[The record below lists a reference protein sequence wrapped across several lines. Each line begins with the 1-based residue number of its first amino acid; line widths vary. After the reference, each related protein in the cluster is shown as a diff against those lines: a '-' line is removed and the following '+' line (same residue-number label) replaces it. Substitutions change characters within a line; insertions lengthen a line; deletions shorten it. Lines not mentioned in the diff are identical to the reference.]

1 MFVEHTFM
9 TALFAGLSFWLVYKK
24 EWLWLGVACIVQ
36 APFWAGTF
44 AINLFNADMP
54 ATSNLILHVLA
65 ACVLVSLSEKLN
77 DEGRNAIVAMML
89 CIVLLVQST
98 VDVAH
103 LVTRFDGY
111 SIIQQV
117 VSAWAVL
124 LLAGRGYVERAC
136 RGSRYGL
143 HSSDTHSAGGR
154 VV

>member
-1 MFVEHTFM
+1 MLEHTFM

-44 AINLFNADMP
+44 AITLFNAGTP
-54 ATSNLILHVLA
+54 SSSNLILHVLA
-65 ACVLVSLSEKLN
+65 ACMLVSLSEKLN
-77 DEGRNAIVAMML
+77 DQGRNAIVPMML

-111 SIIQQV
+111 SVIQQV
-117 VSAWAVL
+117 LTAWAL
-124 LLAGRGYVERAC
+124 ILLAGRGYVERAF
-136 RGSRYGL
+136 GDSRSSL
-143 HSSDTHSAGGR
+143 HSSNTHSAGGR

>member
-1 MFVEHTFM
+1 MLLEHTFM

-44 AINLFNADMP
+44 AINLFNADTP
-54 ATSNLILHVLA
+54 ATSNIIFHVLA
-65 ACVLVSLSEKLN
+65 ASLLVTLAEKLN
-77 DEGRNAIVAMML
+77 DQGRNAIVPMML

-111 SIIQQV
+111 STIQQV
-117 VSAWAVL
+117 LTAWAL
-124 LLAGRGYVERAC
+124 ILLAGRGYVQRAFS
-136 RGSRYGL
+136 GSRYGL

>member
-1 MFVEHTFM
+1 MLEHTFM

-44 AINLFNADMP
+44 AITLFNAGTP
-54 ATSNLILHVLA
+54 ATSNIILHVLA
-65 ACVLVSLSEKLN
+65 ASLLVTLSEKLN
-77 DEGRNAIVAMML
+77 DQGRNAIVPMML

-111 SIIQQV
+111 SVIQQV
-117 VSAWAVL
+117 LTAWAL
-124 LLAGRGYVERAC
+124 ILLAGRGYVERAF
-136 RGSRYGL
+136 GDSRSSL
-143 HSSDTHSAGGR
+143 HSSNTHSAGGR

>member
-1 MFVEHTFM
+1 MIEHTFM

-44 AINLFNADMP
+44 AINLFNADTP
-54 ATSNLILHVLA
+54 ATSNIILHVLA
-65 ACVLVSLSEKLN
+65 ASLLVTLAEKLN
-77 DEGRNAIVAMML
+77 DQGRNAIVPIML
-89 CIVLLVQST
+89 CFVLLVQST

-111 SIIQQV
+111 LTIQQV
-117 VSAWAVL
+117 LTAWGIMAI
-124 LLAGRGYVERAC
+124 AGRRYVERAF
-136 RGSRYGL
+136 GDSRSGL

>member
-1 MFVEHTFM
+1 MLEHTFM
-9 TALFAGLSFWLVYKK
+9 TALFAGLSFWLACKK

-44 AINLFNADMP
+44 AVNLFNADTP
-54 ATSNLILHVLA
+54 ATSNIILHVLA
-65 ACVLVSLSEKLN
+65 ASLLVTLAEKLN
-77 DEGRNAIVAMML
+77 DQGRNAIVAIML

-103 LVTRFDGY
+103 LVTRFEGHA
-111 SIIQQV
+111 IIQQV
-117 VSAWAVL
+117 LTAWGL
-124 LLAGRGYVERAC
+124 ILLAGRGYVERAC
-136 RGSRYGL
+136 SGSRYGL

>member
-1 MFVEHTFM
+1 MLEHTFM
-9 TALFAGLSFWLVYKK
+9 TALFAGLSFWLAYKK

-44 AINLFNADMP
+44 AINLFNADTP
-54 ATSNLILHVLA
+54 ATSNIILHVLA
-65 ACVLVSLSEKLN
+65 ASLLVSISEKLN
-77 DEGRNAIVAMML
+77 DQDRNAIVPMML

-117 VSAWAVL
+117 LTAWAL
-124 LLAGRGYVERAC
+124 ILLAGRGYAERAF
-136 RGSRYGL
+136 GDSRSGL

>member
-1 MFVEHTFM
+1 MLEHTFM

-44 AINLFNADMP
+44 AITLFNAGTP
-54 ATSNLILHVLA
+54 ATSNIILHVLA
-65 ACVLVSLSEKLN
+65 ASLLVTLAEKLN
-77 DEGRNAIVAMML
+77 DQGRNAIVPMML

-111 SIIQQV
+111 ATIQQV
-117 VSAWAVL
+117 LTAWAL
-124 LLAGRGYVERAC
+124 ILLAGRGYVERAF
-136 RGSRYGL
+136 GDSRSSL
-143 HSSDTHSAGGR
+143 HSSNTHSAGGR

>member
-1 MFVEHTFM
+1 MLEHTFM
-9 TALFAGLSFWLVYKK
+9 TALFAGLSFWLAYKK

-44 AINLFNADMP
+44 AINLFNADTP

-111 SIIQQV
+111 STIQQV
-117 VSAWAVL
+117 VSAGAVL